1 MVNVKFLRRQYQRIS
16 DKDEDA
22 NKNLISHWKKEKKK
36 KNNIKEVIAA
46 EFVSEA
52 EATVALNAAVE

>member
-36 KNNIKEVIAA
+36 NNIKEVIAA